1 MGWYGDVGPVR
12 LSYNSYF
19 STCFFSRNSVFL
31 SQQISEQYFQPWLFS
46 EANGLVSVHVSM
58 HRCSTTLSP
67 SLFTGFIGVDSWIV
81 WQLSGIGEDGG
92 SAWATQIEAL
102 VGLVGWPRL
111 AFFYLQRWTWSTASR
126 NIHIHKHWFR
136 VGGLPASANVFCPPL
151 LTIIILLVVCSSVSG
166 VRTNIHL
173 RS

>member
-19 STCFFSRNSVFL
+19 SACFFSRNSVFL

-111 AFFYLQRWTWSTASR
+111 AFFIYR
-126 NIHIHKHWFR
+126 
-136 VGGLPASANVFCPPL
+136 GGHGVPPL
-151 LTIIILLVVCSSVSG
+151 ETSIYTSTDSELVGCLPLLMCSA
-166 VRTNIHL
+166 RL
-173 RS
+173 C